1 MIRRPPRSHR
11 TDTLVPYTTL
21 FRSISGAQDGW
32 DYALSSSLAESS
44 GFNALRK
51 PENPTAFDL
60 YNKDDDGYTQR
71 SLNASLGYRWQ
82 AGHHIGV
89 TAYNGYMNGDYDS
102 GPEARKSVVAGKRGS
117 VREDFGGSSK
127 Q

>member
-60 YNKDDDGYTQR
+60 YNKDADGYTQR

-82 AGHHIGV
+82 AGHHIGLRSEEHTSEPV
-89 TAYNGYMNGDYDS
+89 TNAHRVCRRLLEKKKIMTETRTLNN
-102 GPEARKSVVAGKRGS
+102 
-117 VREDFGGSSK
+117 
-127 Q
+127 